1 MAITLRTQI
10 AILCT
15 FALTIVPKPAVADE
29 GGVSFWIPT
38 SFEYTT
44 FR

>member
-29 GGVSFWIPT
+29 VPLCPT
-38 SFEYTT
+38 VVFTSTMT
-44 FR
+44 A